1 MKIFDL
7 KHKQEYLKEV
17 MELEFKEW
25 SSASISEIDEKVKKK
40 IDKYFEYVDDKYFCK
55 LILLDEDK
63 LVGFISI
70 FPHDGDNEKELTPW
84 YATMYVKEE
93 YRGRGCSRILND
105 AILEEARN
113 RGIKTIYLKTEL
125 NNYYEKFGALFIKNL
140 NETEKLLKFE
150 LK

>member
-1 MKIFDL
+1 MEIFDL
-7 KHKQEYLKEV
+7 KDKQDYLKEV
-17 MELEFKEW
+17 MELELMEW
-25 SSASISEIDEKVKKK
+25 SSDPITDKEKK
-40 IDKYFEYVDDKYFCK
+40 IEKKINKYFQYVDDKSFCK

>member
-7 KHKQEYLKEV
+7 KNKQEYLNEV

-70 FPHDGDNEKELTPW
+70 FPHDGDSEKELTPW

>member
-7 KHKQEYLKEV
+7 KNKQEYLKEV

-70 FPHDGDNEKELTPW
+70 FPHDGDIEKELSPW

-140 NETEKLLKFE
+140 SETEKLLKFE